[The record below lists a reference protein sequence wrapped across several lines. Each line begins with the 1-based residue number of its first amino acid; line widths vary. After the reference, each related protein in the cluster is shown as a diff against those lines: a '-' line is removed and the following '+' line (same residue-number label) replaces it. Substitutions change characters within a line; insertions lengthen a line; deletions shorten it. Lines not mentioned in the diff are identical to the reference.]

1 MRDPRN
7 LGTGLYLFVLL
18 LFLTPWLSVEC
29 AGITVDVTG
38 VDMALGNDTEIAG
51 QTSEGDVELF
61 ALAAL
66 LFAVAGAGLFF
77 FMRERA
83 GAVARALVGVLGGLS
98 MIALKLK
105 VDGDIDS
112 GFGGG
117 DLASVGGLINV
128 SWEIGFWLTVL
139 GFFAAAAVQALA
151 DDQLRSAVGLG
162 GPEGSTDG
170 ADGADSAA
178 AISEQPESPQ

>member
-7 LGTGLYLFVLL
+7 LGTGFYVFVLL
-18 LFLTPWLSVEC
+18 LFLTPWLSIEC

-38 VDMALGNDTEIAG
+38 VDMALGNETEIVG

-66 LFAVAGAGLFF
+66 LFAIAGAGLF

-112 GFGGG
+112 GFGEG
-117 DLASVGGLINV
+117 DFADVGGLINV
-128 SWEIGFWLTVL
+128 SWEIGFWLAML

-151 DDQLRSAVGLG
+151 DDQLRRAVGLG
-162 GPEGSTDG
+162 GPDGSTDG
-170 ADGADSAA
+170 ADGAA